1 MGECSSQKAEKSRIA
16 KIKNEA
22 SKEPE
27 AKNEASK
34 EQEAKIKNE
43 ASKDQEA
50 KNRLVEHLVRSSNH
64 NMQREEAIN
73 FADGTEI
80 RSDVHEPA

>member
-22 SKEPE
+22 SKE
-27 AKNEASK
+27 
-34 EQEAKIKNE
+34 
-43 ASKDQEA
+43 QEA

-80 RSDVHEPA
+80 RSDVHEPLEGIEGVALQLGLT